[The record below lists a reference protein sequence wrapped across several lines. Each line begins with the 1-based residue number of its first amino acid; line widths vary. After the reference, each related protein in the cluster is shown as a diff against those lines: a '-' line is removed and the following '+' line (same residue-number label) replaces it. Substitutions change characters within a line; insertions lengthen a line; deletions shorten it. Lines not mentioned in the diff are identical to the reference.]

1 MNLRLRGCVALVAVE
16 LLAGGLSTLRAQI
29 PNEDARNTYVPNTDT
44 HLTMPEYRTLAQW
57 EARKVHLRKQ
67 ILAAAGLLPLP
78 AKTEMHPVVFGR
90 LQREGYSIEKVYLE
104 SLPGFY
110 VCGNLYRPMGKTG
123 KRPGALLTQGH
134 WTYGRLENRENA
146 SAPTLGVSLARQGY
160 VAFSYDMVGYNDMN
174 QTPHAF
180 GSPREQLW
188 SFGPLGLQ
196 LWDSIR
202 ALDFLESL
210 EDVDTTK
217 IAMTGA
223 SGGGSQTFL
232 LTAIDDRVRYS
243 APVNM
248 VSGYMQGGDFCEN
261 APGLRFDTSN
271 VEIAAMMAPRPM
283 LLVSATGDWTSH
295 VPAEEFPAIRKIYE
309 LYGKGDA
316 VDNVHI
322 DAPHNYNAQSRA
334 AVYKFFGRQVLGRG
348 PQEVFEEKEF
358 EMETLQDMLVFHG
371 RPLPP
376 GALTYD
382 QVFAKW
388 KENGSGWT
396 AGSGDAEGLRETLR
410 FALGTEW
417 PDEVQT
423 KIEGQEILLSR
434 PARKDRIPGVW
445 LPSGSAAALVIDP
458 RGAEAARKS
467 VLVQELVKAGRS
479 VLLIDCFQ
487 TGSAVAPRNRSHQFF
502 TTFNRTDDANRVQD
516 ILTALAFLTSRKGGA
531 VELYGTGE
539 ASIWCL
545 FADAIA
551 PIDLALHADTGWF
564 RGSEAEY
571 LHSFSVPGIERAGGV
586 GAAQWLA
593 AHKDRHAQTSSR

>member
-1 MNLRLRGCVALVAVE
+1 
-16 LLAGGLSTLRAQI
+16 
-29 PNEDARNTYVPNTDT
+29 
-44 HLTMPEYRTLAQW
+44 
-57 EARKVHLRKQ
+57 
-67 ILAAAGLLPLP
+67 
-78 AKTEMHPVVFGR
+78 
-90 LQREGYSIEKVYLE
+90 
-104 SLPGFY
+104 
-110 VCGNLYRPMGKTG
+110 
-123 KRPGALLTQGH
+123 
-134 WTYGRLENRENA
+134 
-146 SAPTLGVSLARQGY
+146 
-160 VAFSYDMVGYNDMN
+160 
-174 QTPHAF
+174 
-180 GSPREQLW
+180 
-188 SFGPLGLQ
+188 
-196 LWDSIR
+196 
-202 ALDFLESL
+202 
-210 EDVDTTK
+210 
-217 IAMTGA
+217 
-223 SGGGSQTFL
+223 
-232 LTAIDDRVRYS
+232 
-243 APVNM
+243 VNM

-316 VDNVHI
+316 IANVHI

-334 AVYKFFGRQVLGRG
+334 AVYKFFGRQVLGRD

-388 KENGSGWT
+388 KETGSGWI
-396 AGSGDAEGLRETLR
+396 AGSGDAEGLRETMRLT
-410 FALGTEW
+410 LGTEW

-423 KIEGQEILLSR
+423 KIEGQQILLSR

-445 LPSGSAAALVIDP
+445 LPGGSATALVIDP
-458 RGAEAARKS
+458 RGAEVARRS
-467 VLVQELVKAGRS
+467 VLVQELIKAGRS

-545 FADAIA
+545 FADAVA

-564 RGSEAEY
+564 RGSDADY
-571 LHSFSVPGIERAGGV
+571 LHSFSVPGIEHAGGV